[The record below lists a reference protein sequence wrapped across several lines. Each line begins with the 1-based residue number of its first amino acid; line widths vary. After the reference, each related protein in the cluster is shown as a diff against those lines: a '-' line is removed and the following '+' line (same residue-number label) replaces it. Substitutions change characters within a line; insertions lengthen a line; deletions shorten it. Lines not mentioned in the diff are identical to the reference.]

1 MVASARTEP
10 RGSMAMELTIGDPT
24 LMARL
29 ERGMDASEER
39 LRALAAEARD
49 PYVAEVAGH
58 LFGRGGK
65 RLRPLLALVGA
76 EFGERCPE
84 RRPERRPAA
93 ADPSAAGASATGTAA
108 TDPSATDAPAA
119 VDAAALAELV
129 HVASLFHDD
138 VMDQGLT
145 RRGVPSVNAR
155 WGNTTAV
162 LAGNWLLSK
171 AAQLAAELGPE
182 TIRLQSKVTNRLI
195 MGQIRELV
203 GPSDDDDPLSHYFTV
218 VAGKTAALIAM
229 ALQLG
234 AVRTGAPDRIVQ
246 ALAEY
251 GEHLGIAF
259 QISDDIL
266 DVTST
271 SEVSGK
277 EQGKD
282 LAIGVASL
290 PVLLALADERPEAG
304 ELRTLLTAATAATE
318 GTGLPKAVA
327 LLHRCGALAEARTV
341 LHARLLRAR
350 TALNGLPDGPATQVL
365 HALCDFVARRDH

>member
-1 MVASARTEP
+1 
-10 RGSMAMELTIGDPT
+10 MELTTGDPALT
-24 LMARL
+24 ARL
-29 ERGMDASEER
+29 ERGMEASEEQ
-39 LRALAAEARD
+39 LRALATEARD
-49 PYVAEVAGH
+49 PWVAEVAGH
-58 LFGRGGK
+58 LFGPGGK

-76 EFGERCPE
+76 EFGER
-84 RRPERRPAA
+84 
-93 ADPSAAGASATGTAA
+93 DPSAAVQAA
-108 TDPSATDAPAA
+108 T
-119 VDAAALAELV
+119 LAELV
-129 HVASLFHDD
+129 HVASLYHDD
-138 VMDQGLT
+138 VMDQART

-182 TIRLQSKVTNRLI
+182 AIRLQSKVTNRLI

-218 VAGKTAALIAM
+218 VAGKSASLIAM

-234 AVRTGAPDRIVQ
+234 AVRTGAPEPAVQ

-266 DVTST
+266 DITST

-304 ELRTLLTAATAATE
+304 ELRTLLTAATAGPEDA
-318 GTGLPKAVA
+318 GLPRAVA
-327 LLHRCGALAEARTV
+327 LLHRCGALAETRTV
-341 LHARLLRAR
+341 MHARLLRAR
-350 TALNGLPDGPATQVL
+350 TAVNGLPDGPATRVL

>member
-10 RGSMAMELTIGDPT
+10 RGSMAMELTTGDPALT
-24 LMARL
+24 ARL
-29 ERGMDASEER
+29 ERGMDASEEW
-39 LRALAAEARD
+39 LRALAAEAQD
-49 PYVAEVAGH
+49 PCVAEVAGH
-58 LFGRGGK
+58 LFGPGGK

-76 EFGERCPE
+76 EFGARAPVG
-84 RRPERRPAA
+84 AA
-93 ADPSAAGASATGTAA
+93 PSTA
-108 TDPSATDAPAA
+108 
-119 VDAAALAELV
+119 VEAAALAELV
-129 HVASLFHDD
+129 HVASLYHDD
-138 VMDQGLT
+138 VMDQART

-218 VAGKTAALIAM
+218 VAGKSAALIAM

-234 AVRTGAPDRIVQ
+234 AVRTGAPEHVVQ
-246 ALAEY
+246 TLAEY

-266 DVTST
+266 DITST

-304 ELRTLLTAATAATE
+304 ELRTLLTAATAGPE
-318 GTGLPKAVA
+318 GGGLPRAVA

-341 LHARLLRAR
+341 MHARLLRAR
-350 TALNGLPDGPATQVL
+350 TAANGLPDGPATRVL

>member
-10 RGSMAMELTIGDPT
+10 RGSMAMELTFGDPALT
-24 LMARL
+24 ARL
-29 ERGMDASEER
+29 ERGMDASEEW
-39 LRALAAEARD
+39 LRALAAGAQD
-49 PYVAEVAGH
+49 PRVAEVAGH
-58 LFGRGGK
+58 LFGPGGK

-76 EFGERCPE
+76 EFGERAPSSTDPYATDPS
-84 RRPERRPAA
+84 RTGPYA
-93 ADPSAAGASATGTAA
+93 ADPSR
-108 TDPSATDAPAA
+108 A
-119 VDAAALAELV
+119 VEAAALAELV
-129 HVASLFHDD
+129 HVASLYHDD
-138 VMDQGLT
+138 VMDQAHT

-203 GPSDDDDPLSHYFTV
+203 GPSDEDDPLSHYFTV
-218 VAGKTAALIAM
+218 VAGKSAALISM

-234 AVRTGAPDRIVQ
+234 AVRTGAPEHVVQ
-246 ALAEY
+246 TLAEY

-266 DVTST
+266 DITST

-282 LAIGVASL
+282 LVIGVASL

-304 ELRTLLTAATAATE
+304 ELRTLLTAATAGPE
-318 GTGLPKAVA
+318 GAGLPRAVA

-341 LHARLLRAR
+341 MHARLLRAR
-350 TALNGLPDGPATQVL
+350 TAANGLPDGPATRVL

>member
-1 MVASARTEP
+1 MVASVRTEP
-10 RGSMAMELTIGDPT
+10 RGSIAMELTIGDPALT
-24 LMARL
+24 ARL

-49 PYVAEVAGH
+49 PCIAEVAGH
-58 LFGRGGK
+58 LFGPGGK

-76 EFGERCPE
+76 EFGEY
-84 RRPERRPAA
+84 
-93 ADPSAAGASATGTAA
+93 DPSSAAE
-108 TDPSATDAPAA
+108 
-119 VDAAALAELV
+119 AAALAELV
-129 HVASLFHDD
+129 HVASLYHDD
-138 VMDQGLT
+138 VMDQART

-182 TIRLQSKVTNRLI
+182 AIRLQSKVTNRLI
-195 MGQIRELV
+195 MGQIRELI

-218 VAGKTAALIAM
+218 VAGKSAALIAM

-234 AVRTGAPDRIVQ
+234 AVRTGAPERAVQ

-266 DVTST
+266 DITST

-290 PVLLALADERPEAG
+290 PVLLALADERPETG
-304 ELRTLLTAATAATE
+304 ELRTLLTAATAGPE
-318 GTGLPKAVA
+318 GVGLPRAVA

-341 LHARLLRAR
+341 MHARLLRAR
-350 TALNGLPDGPATQVL
+350 TAANGLPDGPATRVL

>member
-1 MVASARTEP
+1 
-10 RGSMAMELTIGDPT
+10 MAMELTIGDPT

-76 EFGERCPE
+76 EFGERRPERHPE
-84 RRPERRPAA
+84 RRPTA
-93 ADPSAAGASATGTAA
+93 ADPSAAGASTTGTAA
-108 TDPSATDAPAA
+108 TGPSATGPSAADLSAADLSAA

-234 AVRTGAPDRIVQ
+234 AVRTGAPDRVVQ

-304 ELRTLLTAATAATE
+304 ELRALLTAATAATE
-318 GTGLPKAVA
+318 GIGLPKAVA

>member
-10 RGSMAMELTIGDPT
+10 RGSMAMELTVGDPALT
-24 LMARL
+24 ARL

-39 LRALAAEARD
+39 LRALAAEAQD
-49 PYVAEVAGH
+49 PCVAEVAGH
-58 LFGRGGK
+58 LFGPGGK

-76 EFGERCPE
+76 EFGERAPSSAG
-84 RRPERRPAA
+84 PPAV
-93 ADPSAAGASATGTAA
+93 DPSPAVGAAG
-108 TDPSATDAPAA
+108 PSPA
-119 VDAAALAELV
+119 VEAAALAELV
-129 HVASLFHDD
+129 HVASLYHDD
-138 VMDQGLT
+138 VMDQART

-218 VAGKTAALIAM
+218 VAGKSAALIAM

-234 AVRTGAPDRIVQ
+234 AVRTSAPEHVVQ
-246 ALAEY
+246 SLAEY

-266 DVTST
+266 DITST

-304 ELRTLLTAATAATE
+304 ELRTLLTAATAGPE
-318 GTGLPKAVA
+318 GAGLPTAVA

-341 LHARLLRAR
+341 MHARLLRAR
-350 TALNGLPDGPATQVL
+350 TAANGLPDGPATRVL